1 MFANFSNTSQ
11 GLIKTD
17 SRPRSDASKISCL
30 PCRFY
35 RPGSNRSYTHLLQGR
50 RKKKKCDFIQP
61 SCSRCRNSYGQDT
74 CVWST
79 SRRKQRSR
87 SRDIQSI
94 ERDVQSRPSSSS
106 STSSRASTTL
116 VRKPSASTR
125 SNSPIDLGFENFCPW
140 SMPDVVSSISPDLS
154 PQIFLRI
161 STAFQNRVLCLDSD
175 FKDSLVAQSLP
186 LALEHPALLHAWVA
200 CSVIALS
207 QSMPYWHEK
216 AIRHYD
222 SAVSGLSQALQINPH
237 TSDKWK
243 RETVI
248 LLHLFEGFSSK
259 SEESALGK
267 AHLSGAHMLFNPTV
281 KEKSPMS
288 YHDVLV
294 LEAYIMHTTN
304 NYLFQPDS
312 QLPITHMEE
321 AMETFKSAMG
331 QLDMDCNWRNSPWIG
346 FGGLDLVDMIYRTSW
361 LTHKTYLDTA
371 DRRELQ
377 DIVARLSSW
386 TAPACREE
394 STSTHLDLP
403 PKRLVILARAYWC
416 ACSYLATNLM
426 LQEEIEDLPLDN
438 NAFMIQTLELL
449 DQLIEFECTINNYLW
464 PLVVVGTAAS
474 DQVTQDHLRSLLP
487 QFNQALGKESAKR
500 AERFLATAWKRDL
513 SGEMY
518 GMRIFRDKEALHH
531 MFF

>member
-1 MFANFSNTSQ
+1 M
-11 GLIKTD
+11 
-17 SRPRSDASKISCL
+17 
-30 PCRFY
+30 
-35 RPGSNRSYTHLLQGR
+35 
-50 RKKKKCDFIQP
+50 
-61 SCSRCRNSYGQDT
+61 
-74 CVWST
+74 
-79 SRRKQRSR
+79 
-87 SRDIQSI
+87 
-94 ERDVQSRPSSSS
+94 
-106 STSSRASTTL
+106 TL
-116 VRKPSASTR
+116 VKKPSASTLPT
-125 SNSPIDLGFENFCPW
+125 SPMDLGFENFCPW
-140 SMPDVVSSISPDLS
+140 SMPDVVSSISPDLT
-154 PQIFLRI
+154 PQTFLRI

-207 QSMPYWHEK
+207 QSIPYWHEK

-222 SAVSGLSQALQINPH
+222 SAVNGLSQALQKSPQ

-248 LLHLFEGFSSK
+248 LLHLFEVSLSRVDMNGFSSK

-281 KEKSPMS
+281 KERSPMS
-288 YHDVLV
+288 YHDALV
-294 LEAYIMHTTN
+294 LEAYVMHTTN

-321 AMETFKSAMG
+321 ALETFKSAMD

-346 FGGLDLVDMIYRTSW
+346 FGGLELVDMIFRTSW

-377 DIVARLSSW
+377 DIIDRLSSW

-394 STSTHLDLP
+394 STLTHLDLP
-403 PKRLVILARAYWC
+403 PRRLVILARAYWC
-416 ACSYLATNLM
+416 ACSYLATDLM
-426 LQEEIEDLPLDN
+426 LQEEIEDLPLDS

-474 DQVTQDHLRSLLP
+474 DQSTQDHIRSLLP
-487 QFNQALGKESAKR
+487 QFNQALGNESAKR
-500 AERFLATAWKRDL
+500 AEKFLATAWKSDI
-513 SGEMY
+513 SGETY
-518 GMRIFRDKEALHH
+518 GMRIFHDKEALHH